1 MRLHL
6 SRQVIRLLYRLR
18 SEGAPLWAAIEEI
31 RRNPEGPAV
40 VMAGRR
46 EVFVRVG
53 ERGDWV
59 IYRVEQEGG
68 ETVARVTL
76 IEPN

>member
-6 SRQVIRLLYRLR
+6 SHQAIRLLYSLR
-18 SEGAPLWAAIEEI
+18 AEGAPLWAAIEEI

-40 VMAGRR
+40 VMPGRR

-53 ERGDWV
+53 ERGYWV
-59 IYRVEQEGG
+59 IYRVEQESG
-68 ETVARVTL
+68 ETVVRVTF
-76 IEPN
+76 IEQN